1 MNKKIVLI
9 ASIAFVFSGTVFA
22 LEDLHT
28 GTVVVGSGI
37 SGLKAAIDL
46 KEAKKDVI
54 VVEKMPFLGG
64 TTNLA
69 AQYFVVVDTEPQR
82 QAGKTLTVADYLKR
96 QEKAGASKAALK
108 RTAEQLYSADEAVK
122 WLNQN
127 GADLTRVVSDFSWG
141 SQEVF
146 PWEPDLCRFSAK
158 RPRN

>member
-82 QAGKTLTVADYLKR
+82 QAGKISGTRLIVKFVLANPLTAFTSGYLNK
-96 QEKAGASKAALK
+96 
-108 RTAEQLYSADEAVK
+108 LYCTS
-122 WLNQN
+122 
-127 GADLTRVVSDFSWG
+127 
-141 SQEVF
+141 
-146 PWEPDLCRFSAK
+146 
-158 RPRN
+158 